1 MGKQGKGITR
11 DLNFL
16 YSDYDDRADLAANET
31 DSSEGDHGC
40 YIGNVTTDGKY
51 LGWGR

>member
-1 MGKQGKGITR
+1 MGKQEQGITG
-11 DLNFL
+11 DSNFL
-16 YSDYDDRADLAANET
+16 YSRYNGRDDLEANET

-40 YIGNVTTDGKY
+40 YTANVTTDGKY